1 MTKKKDNASIPGLSL
16 NGTTWLTS
24 KKGFYQQG
32 FQTTIHQATKLDL
45 KNAEHYGLELVSRY
59 TKIDPR
65 LLQLYKIN
73 EQRERS
79 TTTITYQVK
88 SGIMINGKLYV
99 TAQIVDY
106 NQYTIS
112 FNYRYRNRSY
122 DFFKITDT
130 NRSATHQYN
139 KFDRSDKTHW
149 VRYRNKLEF
158 YHRKKY
164 KER

>member
-1 MTKKKDNASIPGLSL
+1 MTKKKDNSAIPGLSL
-16 NGTTWLTS
+16 SGNTWLTS
-24 KKGFYQQG
+24 KKGFYQEG
-32 FQTTIHQATKLDL
+32 FKTTIHHATKLDL

-65 LLQLYKIN
+65 LLQLCKIN
-73 EQRERS
+73 ELHERS
-79 TTTITYQVK
+79 TTTLIYQVK

-106 NQYTIS
+106 NQYTLS

-122 DFFKITDT
+122 DFFKDTDT
-130 NRSATHQYN
+130 DRSATHQYN
-139 KFDRSDKTHW
+139 KFDKNDKTHW
-149 VRYRNKLEF
+149 IRYRNKLEF

>member
-1 MTKKKDNASIPGLSL
+1 MTKKKDNTSISGLSL
-16 NGTTWLTS
+16 NGNTWLTS
-24 KKGFYQQG
+24 KKGFYQEG
-32 FQTTIHQATKLDL
+32 FKTTIHQATKLDL

-59 TKIDPR
+59 TEIDQR
-65 LLQLYKIN
+65 LLQLHKID
-73 EQRERS
+73 ERHQRS
-79 TTTITYQVK
+79 TTTIIYQVK
-88 SGIMINGKLYV
+88 SGIMINGKLYI

-106 NQYTIS
+106 GQYTLS

-130 NRSATHQYN
+130 NRAATHKFNQYSR
-139 KFDRSDKTHW
+139 DDKTHW
-149 VRYRNKLEF
+149 IRYRNKMEF